1 MNETIIVGLIACVG
15 TMCGS
20 LFGVVASAK
29 LTGFRLEQLEKKVEK
44 HNNLVE
50 RMAKVEQSCA
60 SAHHRI
66 DEIRGELDAVERH
79 AE

>member
-1 MNETIIVGLIACVG
+1 MNETIIVGLIACAG
-15 TMCGS
+15 TLCGS
-20 LFGVVASAK
+20 LFGVIASAR
-29 LTGFRLEQLEKKVEK
+29 LTGFRLEQLEKKVEQ

-50 RMAKVEQSCA
+50 RMVKVEQSCA

-66 DEIRGELDAVERH
+66 DEIRSEIDAAERH